1 MARCFTS
8 RDALIS
14 CTNHIMTLSPLLD
27 GEPIALIILAGVA
40 GLLMAYAVR
49 VVRVGRI
56 AAARLDT
63 VRGTVLLGR
72 YPIEAFHWA
81 ARGVGR
87 ALSRVGVSPDLLT
100 FLSPALTLLTVPFA
114 AAGYFEAAGAIL
126 ILGSSLDALDG
137 IVARELGM
145 TSDAGEVLDSVM
157 DRYSD
162 TFALAG
168 LGFFYR
174 DSVAGLAIVLL
185 ALLGSMMVSYV
196 RAKTEKF
203 RVALPSTL
211 MRRPERIA
219 YLSGALLLGPS
230 LSAWVLPEYPNAPVT
245 LAILALVAIVAN
257 VAALQLLVHARHEL
271 RRRGTPPS

>member
-1 MARCFTS
+1 
-8 RDALIS
+8 
-14 CTNHIMTLSPLLD
+14 MTLSPLFD
-27 GEPIALIILAGVA
+27 GKPIALIIVAGVA

-114 AAGYFEAAGAIL
+114 AVGYFEAAGAIL

-137 IVARELGM
+137 IVAREL
-145 TSDAGEVLDSVM
+145 
-157 DRYSD
+157 
-162 TFALAG
+162 AG

-174 DSVAGLAIVLL
+174 ESVAGLAIVLL

-245 LAILALVAIVAN
+245 LATLALVAIVAN

-271 RRRGTPPS
+271 RRRGMPRS